1 MKKKLADDQKTVGA
15 HNEPL
20 RTWAKRQQ
28 FRLTKID
35 TDRTFVDLV
44 SHDCIIV
51 LVICLKER
59 TIHWWGRERKA
70 PATITYEKKSV
81 VES

>member
-35 TDRTFVDLV
+35 TDRTFVYLV

-51 LVICLKER
+51 IVILLEGENNTLV
-59 TIHWWGRERKA
+59 ERK
-70 PATITYEKKSV
+70 KGS
-81 VES
+81 SDNHL